1 MIFML
6 LYKYVNLTV
15 MNYNRNF
22 CKKSRLFNMDNN
34 SKKLFKLIYDG
45 KAIVNSDPKE
55 AYEITKKALKLAE
68 TLNEKS
74 AMAHC
79 FINFALVYRSVSN
92 FSNWVVF
99 SYRALDIFTEL
110 KEEEGTVIALN
121 LLSCAYFHIG
131 LYEDSLK
138 TNLKVLDL
146 CIDDKHSFIHTC
158 CLNNL
163 AEIYKVTTE
172 YNKAFKY
179 YEKALEKAKI
189 FNYSSIYAS
198 ILSNI
203 GQVLI
208 KENNYDKAMKTFTES
223 YNIALK
229 FNDFILLGE
238 IENYIGLIYFKNKE
252 FDKAM
257 EYYNKALA
265 NLEKVSNKFYSIDL
279 YINIAVL
286 KLTTSCDDFTEYLNK
301 AIDYGERLN
310 CKPKLSK
317 IYLRLSKY
325 YESLGDFKTALEYYK
340 QYHLMEEE
348 VSSSVLSTKLEI
360 IKIQCNHEMDA
371 EKLEQIIVI
380 NQKLEMEIESQNKRL
395 KYMKHENKD
404 LRFKALKDSLTKISN
419 RHAIDQMFN
428 RLWKYPKLNKKNMVL
443 FMIDVD
449 NFKLY
454 NDYWGHIK
462 GDRCLSSIAQC
473 LKEVAISRHDFC
485 GRYGGEEFLYF
496 SEDLT
501 YEEALDLGNLI
512 RLKVK
517 NLNIKYTKN
526 ENTPIA
532 TISVGGAYG
541 NLTTLMS
548 TNNMIE
554 LADKELYISKE
565 SGKDTV
571 TMINTLDNL
580 LSKNTRKPMTINLC

>member
-1 MIFML
+1 
-6 LYKYVNLTV
+6 
-15 MNYNRNF
+15 
-22 CKKSRLFNMDNN
+22 MDSN
-34 SKKLFKLIYDG
+34 SKKLFKLIDDG
-45 KAIVNSDPKE
+45 KSIVNSNPKE
-55 AYEITKKALKLAE
+55 AYEITKKALELAE
-68 TLNEKS
+68 TLNNKS

-79 FINFALVYRSVSN
+79 FINLALSYRAISD
-92 FSNWVVF
+92 FPNWVVF
-99 SYRALDIFTEL
+99 GYRALDIFTEL
-110 KEEEGTVIALN
+110 KEEEGIVEALN

-131 LYEDSLK
+131 LYEDSL
-138 TNLKVLDL
+138 TNSLKVLDL
-146 CIDDKHSFIHTC
+146 CIDDKHSFVHTC

-172 YNKAFKY
+172 YSKALKY

-189 FNYSSIYAS
+189 FNYSSLYAS

-208 KENNYDKAMKTFTES
+208 EKNNYDKAMKTFTQS
-223 YNIALK
+223 YDIALK
-229 FNDFILLGE
+229 FKDFILLGE
-238 IENYIGLIYFKNKE
+238 IENYIGFIYFKNKE

-279 YINIAVL
+279 YFNIALL
-286 KLTTSCDDFTEYLNK
+286 KLTTSCNDFSEYLNK
-301 AIDYGERLN
+301 AIDYGEGLN
-310 CKPKLSK
+310 CKAKLSK
-317 IYLRLSKY
+317 IYLRLSEY
-325 YESLGDFKTALEYYK
+325 YGSLGDFKTALEYYK

-419 RHAIDQMFN
+419 RHAIDQMFI
-428 RLWKYPKLNKKNMVL
+428 RLWKYPKLNKNNMVL
-443 FMIDVD
+443 LMIDVD

-454 NDYWGHIK
+454 NDYWGHIE
-462 GDRCLSSIAQC
+462 GDKCLSSIAKC
-473 LKEVAISRHDFC
+473 LKEIAICRHDFC

-501 YEEALDLGNLI
+501 YDEALVLGNLI

-517 NLNIKYTKN
+517 NLNIKYAKS
-526 ENTPIA
+526 ENAPIA

-548 TNNMIE
+548 THNMIE
-554 LADKELYISKE
+554 LADKQLYISKE

-580 LSKNTRKPMTINLC
+580 FNKNTREPMSINLC